1 MSFSFSQSLLDDL
14 PSSNPGDAGSFSQE
28 LENSQDSGYSVS
40 GGSQALSNNFP
51 RVASAVP
58 QFPTRRTLP
67 RPPTWP
73 NINTQQPQQMGGN
86 KWRFGGRQ
94 EKDGRTA
101 LVRDLQQHLQEISK
115 QANKVP
121 VKLSTVVVESV
132 KYMQEVYNKEGQD
145 GRKELDKLEYTVHG
159 LKEKV
164 QEDESN
170 YVDIIEDLTNLETVL
185 AEYESLCKEVT
196 IRKEENKQRL
206 SRLKERME
214 RSTSSKTKIEEVIK
228 RFSREE
234 TDVLT
239 EEKRSEANGRKHAKF
254 SPSRRMKVLANSL
267 PSIRRLP
274 TLPLLTA
281 AAPGDVR
288 PQQGGV
294 IGCREGTLDHGRRT
308 IRMRKLWD
316 MEE

>member
-121 VKLSTVVVESV
+121 VKLSTVIGESV
-132 KYMQEVYNKEGQD
+132 KYMQEVYSKEEQD
-145 GRKELDKLEYTVHG
+145 GRKELDKLENTVHG
-159 LKEKV
+159 LKEKILDK
-164 QEDESN
+164 ECN
-170 YVDIIEDLTNLETVL
+170 IDIIEDLTNLETVL
-185 AEYESLCKEVT
+185 TEYELLCKEVT
-196 IRKEENKQRL
+196 NNKKKNKQRL
-206 SRLKERME
+206 SRLKEQMQRF
-214 RSTSSKTKIEEVIK
+214 SSSQTKIEEVIK
-228 RFSREE
+228 RFSQEE

-239 EEKRSEANGRKHAKF
+239 GEKRSEANSRRHAMF
-254 SPSRRMKVLANSL
+254 SPSRRRQVLANSL

-281 AAPGDVR
+281 AAPGGVS
-288 PQQGGV
+288 PQQGGL

-308 IRMRKLWD
+308 IRMRKFWD